1 MAPYDILEALP
12 KLAAYAIYFL
22 LGTSFGAVLE
32 LSGFGDSRK
41 LSGQF
46 YLRDMTV
53 LKVMFTAIIT
63 ACVLLYLGNSL
74 GVIAFERVY
83 VNHTYLWPGI
93 VGGLIM
99 GVGFIVGGFCP
110 GTSIVALA
118 TLKIDGLFFAIG
130 VSLGTLLFSVSVH
143 NFSGFW
149 NSSFMERLTI
159 PEVFEIQNG
168 WVVFG
173 VVLMALAMFYAAEL
187 SEQFFGQKRKR
198 LNVVPLTRLRMV
210 GVALLLGGG
219 LLTLLLGDPSAE
231 DKWARIPQE
240 EKDKLVN
247 REIYI
252 SAGEF
257 IEAASDDALYLNIID
272 VRDQSSFNLF
282 HFRNAE
288 RYTLEQ
294 LQSINTIK
302 ALRHLPENTVNVVV
316 SNGEAAST
324 EAYKLLKGEGILN
337 LYVLEG
343 GINQWLEVFAGSD
356 AGIEKATAGERKPA
370 AEEDLHFSF
379 SFAVGDNYPFARL
392 LNMKSLAETM
402 TFERKIK
409 IERKASLKGGC
420 S

>member
-1 MAPYDILEALP
+1 MAPFDILESMP
-12 KLAAYAIYFL
+12 KLAAYSVYFV
-22 LGTSFGAVLE
+22 LGTCFGSVLE

-63 ACVLLYLGNSL
+63 ACVMLYLANSL
-74 GVIAFERVY
+74 GLVAFERVF
-83 VNHTYLWPGI
+83 VNPTYLWPGI
-93 VGGLIM
+93 IGGLIM

-118 TLKIDGLFFAIG
+118 TLKIDGVFFAIG
-130 VSLGTLLFSVSVH
+130 VGLGTLLFSVTVH
-143 NFSGFW
+143 HFSGFW
-149 NSSFMERLTI
+149 NSSYMDRLTI

-198 LNVVPLTRLRMV
+198 LNFLPFTPLRIV
-210 GVALLLGGG
+210 GVSLLLGGG

-240 EKDKLVN
+240 ESDKLAN
-247 REIYI
+247 REVYI
-252 SAGEF
+252 SAGEL

-272 VRDQSSFNLF
+272 VRDQNSFNLF

-288 RYTLEQ
+288 RYTVEQ
-294 LQSINTIK
+294 LQAISTIK
-302 ALRHLPENTVNVVV
+302 ALRHLPENTVNIVV

-324 EAYKLLKGEGILN
+324 EAYKLLRGEGILN
-337 LYVLEG
+337 LYILEG

-356 AGIEKATAGERKPA
+356 AGIEKAAVEKLDSSAGE
-370 AEEDLHFSF
+370 DLCFRFSY
-379 SFAVGDNYPFARL
+379 AVGDNYPFARL
-392 LNMKSLAETM
+392 LNMKSKAETM

-409 IERKASLKGGC
+409 IERKSSLKGGC

>member
-1 MAPYDILEALP
+1 MAPFDILETLP
-12 KLAAYAIYFL
+12 KLAAYGIYFL
-22 LGTSFGAVLE
+22 LGASFGSVLE

-74 GVIAFERVY
+74 GWIAFERVY
-83 VNHTYLWPGI
+83 VNPTYLWPGI
-93 VGGLIM
+93 IGGLIM

-118 TLKIDGLFFAIG
+118 TLKVDGVFFAIG
-130 VSLGTLLFSVSVH
+130 VSLGTLLFSISVH

-149 NSSFMERLTI
+149 NASYMDRLTI
-159 PEVFEIQNG
+159 PEVFEIGNG
-168 WVVFG
+168 CVVFG
-173 VVLMALAMFYAAEL
+173 VVLMAMAMFSGAEL

-198 LNVVPLTRLRMV
+198 LDFLPVTRLRMV
-210 GVALLLGGG
+210 GMTLLLGGG
-219 LLTLLLGDPSAE
+219 LLTLLLGDPSPE
-231 DKWARIPQE
+231 DKWARIPQA
-240 EKDKLVN
+240 EKDKLGN
-247 REIYI
+247 REVYI

-288 RYTLEQ
+288 RYTQEQ
-294 LQSINTIK
+294 LRSINTIK
-302 ALRHLPENTVNVVV
+302 ALRHLPDNTVNVVV
-316 SNGEAAST
+316 SNGEAAAA
-324 EAYKLLKGEGILN
+324 EAYKRLKGEGILN
-337 LYVLEG
+337 LYILEG
-343 GINQWLEVFAGSD
+343 GINQWLADFAGPET
-356 AGIEKATAGERKPA
+356 GIEKVTVAGRTAA
-370 AEEDLHFSF
+370 DEDNLCFRFSY
-379 SFAVGDNYPFARL
+379 AVGDNYPFARL
-392 LNMKSLAETM
+392 LNMKPLADEM
-402 TFERKIK
+402 TFERRIK

>member
-1 MAPYDILEALP
+1 MAPYDILATLP
-12 KLAAYAIYFL
+12 KLAAYVIYFL
-22 LGTSFGAVLE
+22 VGTSFGAILE

-74 GVIAFERVY
+74 GLIAFERVY

-93 VGGLIM
+93 IGGLIM

-149 NSSFMERLTI
+149 NSSYMERLTI
-159 PEVFEIQNG
+159 PEVFEIRNG

-198 LNVVPLTRLRMV
+198 LDFVPLTRLRMV
-210 GVALLLGGG
+210 GMVLLLGGG

-240 EKDKLVN
+240 EKDKLAN

-288 RYTLEQ
+288 RYTSEQ
-294 LQSINTIK
+294 LHAIYTIK
-302 ALRHLPENTVNVVV
+302 ALRKLPDNTVNVVV
-316 SNGEAAST
+316 SNGEATAT
-324 EAYKLLKGEGILN
+324 EAYKLLKGEGIIN
-337 LYVLEG
+337 LYILEG
-343 GINQWLEVFAGSD
+343 GINQWLVDFASPD
-356 AGIEKATAGERKPA
+356 TGIERVAADERETAGEDNLSFR
-370 AEEDLHFSF
+370 FSY
-379 SFAVGDNYPFARL
+379 AVGDNYPFARL
-392 LNMKSLAETM
+392 LNMKSLAEEM

-409 IERKASLKGGC
+409 IERKTSLKGGC